1 MATKKPKIGKSYG
14 NSGMKAKA
22 AALRQKAGVGGKP
35 SKGQWAKNSRDA
47 AMRAKGKLNT
57 EDAYIGRSKRI
68 RDEGQKPPKGYMRT
82 GGRYFA
88 KIENM
93 VPIRTKTSKQ
103 QRAFFY
109 ANKDKFLG
117 ADRKGGWMAS
127 VGRQGMYDGTKSLAN
142 FRKTTAARKSMDK
155 AKTYGRA
162 GKSRY
167 IMAIGQD
174 GHAR

>member
-1 MATKKPKIGKSYG
+1 MPYISEKDEQDLLFGIKENVDFVAASFVRSAENVIELRRFLDYHGGHSIKI
-14 NSGMKAKA
+14 
-22 AALRQKAGVGGKP
+22 
-35 SKGQWAKNSRDA
+35 
-47 AMRAKGKLNT
+47 
-57 EDAYIGRSKRI
+57 I
-68 RDEGQKPPKGYMRT
+68 
-82 GGRYFA
+82 A

-93 VPIRTKTSKQ
+93 APIRTKTSKQ